1 MYFHMSKQYMGG
13 GGYGRKLS
21 IDPSICPPVLG
32 AKFSVLECLWHVQ
45 RQDERVV
52 VVFFKEKKSRGRV
65 GRCTWRVA
73 EEVETEWK
81 PKVAV
86 LQHSLS

>member
-1 MYFHMSKQYMGG
+1 MYFHMSKQYMRGG

-52 VVFFKEKKSRGRV
+52 VVFLKKKSQ
-65 GRCTWRVA
+65 VA
-73 EEVETEWK
+73 ES
-81 PKVAV
+81 AGV
-86 LQHSLS
+86 LGG